1 MLDSRVPTGRH
12 MRELVERLT
21 TCLSPEATIDPAT
34 VRARRN
40 EPPGEKSLIPAYEAA
55 IAVASEVDLDDVLQ
69 RIADEAVRLL
79 GAGAAILTTTNA
91 DDEIEH
97 VVIAGP
103 LREAA
108 YAGPTLSADGR
119 WAVTTLRPGSCLLV
133 PDVARSLGGE
143 TSLIASLIGVSM
155 ALEESWRGNL
165 FVVNAAG
172 GAPFDEHD
180 ARLLEVLAQHCVTS
194 ILRAARHKSAA
205 FGQEQVNQQ
214 LAQLRSILDTLPAGV
229 MVVLPPDGRVEA
241 CNRTGLRMMFG
252 REMPDSTIP
261 QVYRDFRWLGDDGE
275 ELPRGRHPGM
285 RALQGEMVP
294 NRALV
299 LQDADCRRIPVRVQ
313 SAPIHDGA
321 GTVVRAVVMF
331 LDVSRERAAEQVK
344 DDFLSLISHE
354 FRTPLTAI
362 HGGAHL
368 LAQQGAGL
376 DEETRAELLR
386 DIGEESQR
394 LDRMLGNL
402 LKVAEIMA
410 GRFQASTEPILVTPF
425 AQAIVD
431 EFRRHAQG
439 HELTID
445 AERDLPPAE
454 GDPELLI
461 QILRNLYENAV
472 KYSPGGGEIRT
483 VIRHEGS
490 WVSISVIDQGLGI
503 AHDHVPQVFERFR
516 RPGADPTVR
525 GMGLGLYLSRLL
537 VDAQGGRIRAASDG
551 PGTGATFVV
560 ELPVSPDWDKD
571 MITTPGMER
580 RA

>member
-1 MLDSRVPTGRH
+1 MLDSRVPTSRH
-12 MRELVERLT
+12 LRELVDRLAS
-21 TCLSPEATIDPAT
+21 CLSSGASIEPEA
-34 VRARRN
+34 ARSRSITS
-40 EPPGEKSLIPAYEAA
+40 GGDASLIPAYEAA
-55 IAVASEVDLDDVLQ
+55 IAVASEVELDAVLQ
-69 RIADEAVRLL
+69 RIADEAAQLL
-79 GAGAAILTTTNA
+79 GAGAAILTTTNV
-91 DDEIEH
+91 DDDIGH
-97 VVIAGP
+97 VVVGGP
-103 LREAA
+103 LRDPA
-108 YAGPTLSADGR
+108 YAGPTLSTDGR
-119 WAVTTLRPGSCLLV
+119 WAATKLRPGSRLLV
-133 PDVARSLGGE
+133 PDVTRPLGRE
-143 TSLIASLIGVSM
+143 TSISSLVGVPL
-155 ALEESWRGNL
+155 ALEESWSGNL
-165 FVVNAAG
+165 FVVNPAG
-172 GAPFDEHD
+172 GRAFDEHD
-180 ARLLEVLAQHCVTS
+180 ARLLDVLAQKSVPS
-194 ILRAARHKSAA
+194 ILRAARHQSEE
-205 FGQEQVNQQ
+205 FGQEQVGKQ
-214 LAQLRSILDTLPAGV
+214 LAQLRSIIDTLPAGV
-229 MVVLPPDGRVEA
+229 MVVLPPDGRIEA

-252 REMPDSTIP
+252 REMPSSTIP

-275 ELPRGRHPGM
+275 DLPRSRHPGM
-285 RALQGEMVP
+285 LALRGELIP
-294 NRALV
+294 NRALI
-299 LQDADCRRIPVRVQ
+299 LQDMNGERIPVRVQ
-313 SAPIHDGA
+313 SAPIHDSA
-321 GTVVRAVVMF
+321 GKVVRAVVMF

-368 LAQQGAGL
+368 LAQQGEGL

-402 LKVAEIMA
+402 LSVAEIMA
-410 GRFQASTEPILVTPF
+410 GRFQASTEPILVAPF
-425 AQAIVD
+425 VQAIVD
-431 EFRRHAQG
+431 EFRRQAQE
-439 HELTID
+439 HELVID
-445 AERDLPPAE
+445 AESGLPPAE

-483 VIRHEGS
+483 VIRQEGS

-551 PGTGATFVV
+551 PGKGATFVV
-560 ELPVSPDWDKD
+560 EMPISPDWDKD
-571 MITTPGMER
+571 MAKTPDVER